1 MPKGQYARKSEEARF
16 WEKVDIQ
23 EETKCWLWI
32 ASVDSDGYGWFSFK
46 SETAGKVDKGQ
57 SGKTIMA
64 HRYSALLKYKDL
76 GDSLVRH
83 SCDIRA
89 CVNPD
94 HLILGTTQD
103 NSNDMKERNR
113 QACGEKQ
120 HQANLNDT
128 QALEVLKKF
137 KSECEI
143 GKKYGVLERLAK
155 EYAVPK
161 QAIYRITSRQTY
173 KHLII

>member
-1 MPKGQYARKSEEARF
+1 MPKGQYVRKSEEERF

-23 EETKCWLWI
+23 NETKCWLWL
-32 ASVDSDGYGWFSFK
+32 ASIDSDGYGWFSFK
-46 SETAGKVDKGQ
+46 SETAGKP
-57 SGKTIMA
+57 IMA
-64 HRYSALLKYKDL
+64 HRYSALLEYKDL
-76 GDSLVRH
+76 GDFLVRH
-83 SCDIRA
+83 SCDTRA

-94 HLILGTTQD
+94 HLLLGTPQD

-137 KSECEI
+137 KSECET